1 MCYRLVGDQLTPT
14 GGVAVSMSSDAV
26 AQHNNVNNTNAVLKD
41 VQSSS
46 REHLTPELL
55 QESLV
60 AVGQSDAAANR
71 ELAAADSSE
80 TMPSAEP
87 APSLISGLIKSI
99 YRIVPSF
106 STDSTNKHSS
116 LNEETASNNFTV
128 LGRTPQPNIIADS
141 NVYMSIK
148 TSGHTDKRLAPMLL
162 TWMQTVMP
170 QQVTACH
177 QWKSMLC
184 AFTQTMPIS

>member
-1 MCYRLVGDQLTPT
+1 MYHRIIGDQLTPT
-14 GGVAVSMSSDAV
+14 GGMADI
-26 AQHNNVNNTNAVLKD
+26 
-41 VQSSS
+41 QSSGK
-46 REHLTPELL
+46 EHLAPRVVQESF

-71 ELAAADSSE
+71 KLAAADSSG
-80 TMPSAEP
+80 EP
-87 APSLISGLIKSI
+87 VPSLIPGLIKSI

-116 LNEETASNNFTV
+116 LNEETASNSFTV

-170 QQVTACH
+170 QQVTACAH
-177 QWKSMLC
+177 FIYDKAC
-184 AFTQTMPIS
+184 